1 MPVGHK
7 GEKRP
12 ADTIANAVLVAR
24 IATGEAKEEYVAFA
38 KSRNG
43 KKGGKKRAEALS
55 AERRSEIAR
64 QGADARWSK

>member
-1 MPVGHK
+1 MPVGPK

-24 IATGEAKEEYVAFA
+24 IATGEAKEEYVDVA